1 MLETMK
7 LLGTTKSKIAKDEN
21 GQNVP
26 HLEITEVELVHCNIV
41 NNDYP
46 QDSRVL
52 YTLFPNKSVGQL
64 LDNSLKSF
72 IFWIIFNPE
81 FSHINVW
88 FTHQNSKLLQIEDK
102 MNVTL
107 IIN

>member
-1 MLETMK
+1 MK

-64 LDNSLKSF
+64 LDNALKNF

-81 FSHINVW
+81 FSHINV
-88 FTHQNSKLLQIEDK
+88 
-102 MNVTL
+102 
-107 IIN
+107 

>member
-64 LDNSLKSF
+64 LDNSLKHF
-72 IFWIIFNPE
+72 IFWTIFNTE

-88 FTHQNSKLLQIEDK
+88 FTHENSKLLQIEDK

>member
-26 HLEITEVELVHCNIV
+26 HLEITEVQLVHCNIV

-64 LDNSLKSF
+64 LDNSLKHF
-72 IFWIIFNPE
+72 IFWIIFNAE
-81 FSHINVW
+81 F
-88 FTHQNSKLLQIEDK
+88 
-102 MNVTL
+102 
-107 IIN
+107 

>member
-1 MLETMK
+1 MK

-64 LDNSLKSF
+64 LDNSFKNF

-81 FSHINVW
+81 FSHINV
-88 FTHQNSKLLQIEDK
+88 
-102 MNVTL
+102 
-107 IIN
+107 